1 MSTRSKFEF
10 RADAFKGFVDRLQ
23 DLSQISDT
31 VKLKFDGRH
40 MLAYSLVASD
50 TAVLCLKA
58 FFMTTPD
65 YLSGFES
72 ELCHDLVIPSAPRFV
87 KNLRFFEGPGPIRS
101 EMTHKPAYDNE
112 SVMHVRS
119 IGLSTPAKKGD
130 RLRIN
135 MVGGELSKIRDL
147 DRSALEKRMSPDRSM
162 WSFLMSRDDL
172 ASVRRLA
179 SINSDERTIT
189 ISVEDGVV
197 YLGEEGRWRL
207 QVAETQQRDSKLTF
221 AKKYLSH
228 FDQDADE
235 VSLGIFE
242 TFILVSAGDSRLL
255 LSFET
260 DFTNDD
266 RT

>member
-1 MSTRSKFEF
+1 MSTRAKFEL
-10 RADAFKGFVDRLQ
+10 RTDTFKAFVDRLQ

-40 MLAYSLVASD
+40 LMAYSLVASD

-58 FFMTTPD
+58 YFMSTVD
-65 YLSGFES
+65 YLSGFDS
-72 ELCHDLVIPSAPRFV
+72 DMCHDLVIPSAPRFV
-87 KNLRFFEGPGPIRS
+87 KNLRFFDGPGPIRA
-101 EMTHKPAYDNE
+101 EITHRPAYDND

-119 IGLSTPAKKGD
+119 LGLSTPARKGD

-135 MVGGELSKIRDL
+135 LVGAELSKIRDL
-147 DRSALEKRMSPDRSM
+147 NRETLEARMSPDRSI
-162 WSFLMSRDDL
+162 WSFRMSKADL
-172 ASVRRLA
+172 SDVRRLA
-179 SINSDERTIT
+179 SINSEERTIT
-189 ISVEDGVV
+189 ISVDDGVV

-207 QVAETQQRDSKLTF
+207 QVAETAQGGTKLTF

-235 VSLGIFE
+235 VVLGVFE
-242 TFILVSAGDSRLL
+242 TFILVSSGDSRLL

-260 DFTNDD
+260 DFTD
-266 RT
+266 RA